1 MVDHHQM
8 EDREA
13 HHLRNPEGNLEQ
25 LVIAQIIIEEMKK
38 AILFFGVALLACG
51 CSNSDSE
58 EILEIQETI
67 ENQSTDVI
75 DLPNDLYNYANPSLP
90 NYFTTGPVAQID
102 NTPANNPV
110 TNTGAT
116 LGRVLFYDVSLSANN
131 TKSCASCH
139 IQANAFSDPERLSEG
154 FDGGATG
161 RNSMGLANA
170 RYYDNGRFFWDE
182 RAATLEEQV
191 LLPIQDPVEMGLTLE
206 ELVTKIQ
213 ARDYYEPLFSDA
225 FGNGNVTSDRIARA
239 LSQFVR
245 SMVSYQSRFDQGLA
259 AVNGDE
265 DDDFPN
271 FTELENLG
279 KDLFF
284 SGRTQCSN
292 CHETATFSGDQARNN
307 GLDAQLTDLGVGGVN
322 GNNNDNGEFKVNSL
336 RNIAATSPYMH
347 DGRFTSLR
355 EVVEFYNTGIQNSPN
370 LDNRLRVRGGM
381 VRRMNLNNN
390 EINALVA
397 FMNTLTDEIFL
408 TDVKFSDPFVRQ

>member
-1 MVDHHQM
+1 
-8 EDREA
+8 
-13 HHLRNPEGNLEQ
+13 
-25 LVIAQIIIEEMKK
+25 MKK
-38 AILFFGVALLACG
+38 AILLLGIALITFS
-51 CSNSDSE
+51 CSNSDAE
-58 EILEIQETI
+58 DIDNTVT
-67 ENQSTDVI
+67 QSTSDALN
-75 DLPNDLYNYANPSLP
+75 LPTEFYNYANPNLP
-90 NYFTTGPVAQID
+90 NHFRMGQVAQID
-102 NTPANNPV
+102 NTPGNNQV
-110 TNTGAT
+110 TNAGAT

-139 IQANAFSDPERLSEG
+139 IQENGFSDPDRLSEG
-154 FDGGATG
+154 FEGGETG

-182 RAATLEEQV
+182 RANTLEDQV
-191 LLPIQDPVEMGLTLE
+191 LMPIQDPVEMGLTLD

-213 ARDYYEPLFSDA
+213 AQDFYQPLFSDA
-225 FGNGNVTSDRIARA
+225 FGDANITSNRISLA
-239 LSQFVR
+239 LAQFVR
-245 SMVSYQSRFDQGLA
+245 SMVSYQSRYDEGLA

-307 GLDAQLTDLGVGGVN
+307 GLDAQLTDLGVGGVT
-322 GNNNDNGEFKVNSL
+322 GNNNDRGEFKVNSL
-336 RNIAATSPYMH
+336 RNIAVTGPYMH
-347 DGRFTSLR
+347 DGRFASLR
-355 EVVEFYNTGIQNSPN
+355 EVVQFYNNGIQNSPN
-370 LDNRLRVRGGM
+370 LDNRLRVRGGA

-390 EINALVA
+390 EVNALVA
-397 FMNTLTDEIFL
+397 FMNTLTDESFL